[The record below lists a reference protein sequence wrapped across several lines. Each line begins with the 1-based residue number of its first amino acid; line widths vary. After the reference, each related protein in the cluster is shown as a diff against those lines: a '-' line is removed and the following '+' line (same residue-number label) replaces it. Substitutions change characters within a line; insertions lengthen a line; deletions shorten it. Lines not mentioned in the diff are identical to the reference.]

1 MDISPLFAI
10 DAQKLLGTGDASG
23 AVHLLEKGIEVY
35 PEYATAYAVMARA
48 YMQMR
53 DVESAYEWVQR
64 GLKQFPTHRALVILE
79 QELRRQTFGGTATE
93 SHAAQPVRI
102 EESEQEVLQVSAE
115 ESPQEP
121 PEESSEESQPE
132 SSPTQSEAPAADVR
146 IDEPNLH
153 AHYPEANE
161 RGVLLDEALSNVDD
175 DNDQWNKAAEIV
187 DEHHVDVPES
197 ETETETESLPEHYP
211 AVQSAA
217 DVRTDD
223 ALSNID
229 DDNDAWTEVRAAA
242 EEAVEEEVLK
252 EEHPEDAAAV
262 GEDSVGEDSV
272 GEDVALEQNDVPADD
287 EITDHSGDS
296 RHVTAAGISTEEVLQ
311 KINVVGGNVV
321 VDKVIM
327 RDLMERMELQ
337 GLRLI
342 SSPAAGSRRAFRSS
356 AMRLIPGL
364 EFTPLR
370 VQSSPKA
377 RRSTSHLPEL
387 PPFPVIRGSE
397 MNVSPTLAPS
407 APAKASKKSSKA
419 DRSSRSSDAPKTQLE
434 ELALRLEKVRTPI
447 TEEPDGVTPR
457 GVSEGVEPTLVT
469 ETMAKIYAQ
478 QGLTDQAIKAYRQ
491 LARSKPERREEFE
504 QRIVELQRTLD
515 SKE

>member
-1 MDISPLFAI
+1 MEISPLFAI
-10 DAQKLLGTGDASG
+10 DAQKLLGAGDASG
-23 AVHLLEKGIEVY
+23 AVQLLEQGIEVF
-35 PEYATAYAVMARA
+35 PEYTTAYAVMARA
-48 YMQMR
+48 FMQMR
-53 DVESAYEWVQR
+53 DAESAYEWVKR
-64 GLKQFPTHRALVILE
+64 GLKQAPTHRALVILE
-79 QELRRQTFGGTATE
+79 QELRRQTFSGTTTE
-93 SHAAQPVRI
+93 SNSVQQDPV
-102 EESEQEVLQVSAE
+102 EDSVAE
-115 ESPQEP
+115 HSHEP
-121 PEESSEESQPE
+121 PHEPSH
-132 SSPTQSEAPAADVR
+132 EAPPPSVPEEPIAHTPSAP
-146 IDEPNLH
+146 PNLQ

-161 RGVLLDEALSNVDD
+161 HEVLLDEALSNVDD
-175 DNDQWNKAAEIV
+175 DNNDWNKATELV
-187 DEHHVDVPES
+187 DEHHVDVPEPETES
-197 ETETETESLPEHYP
+197 ETEPETEPETTQP
-211 AVQSAA
+211 AAESKPSMQSAA
-217 DVRTDD
+217 DTLTDD
-223 ALSNID
+223 ALSNVD
-229 DDNDAWTEVRAAA
+229 DDNDEWSEVRAEAEQAA
-242 EEAVEEEVLK
+242 EEQAAEVELPDEEE
-252 EEHPEDAAAV
+252 AAV
-262 GEDSVGEDSV
+262 V
-272 GEDVALEQNDVPADD
+272 EDVAQDRLDAAGDD
-287 EITDHSGDS
+287 EIAHHSGDS
-296 RHVTAAGISTEEVLQ
+296 RHAHAAGISTEEVLQ

-342 SSPAAGSRRAFRSS
+342 SSPSAGSRRTFRSS

-397 MNVSPTLAPS
+397 MNVSPALAPS
-407 APAKASKKSSKA
+407 APAKASKKSSRA
-419 DRSSRSSDAPKTQLE
+419 DRSSRSGDAPKTQLE

-504 QRIVELQRTLD
+504 QRIDELQRTTD
-515 SKE
+515 NKE

>member
-79 QELRRQTFGGTATE
+79 QELRRQTFGGTAPE
-93 SHAAQPVRI
+93 SHPAQPEQI
-102 EESEQEVLQVSAE
+102 EESEQEVLQ
-115 ESPQEP
+115 ESPQESP
-121 PEESSEESQPE
+121 QESQPE
-132 SSPTQSEAPAADVR
+132 SSPTQSEAPAVDAR

-161 RGVLLDEALSNVDD
+161 RDVLLDEALSNVDD

-197 ETETETESLPEHYP
+197 ETETESLPEHYP

-217 DVRTDD
+217 DIRTDD

-229 DDNDAWTEVRAAA
+229 DDNNAWTEVRAAA

-252 EEHPEDAAAV
+252 EEHPEDTAAVREDSV

-272 GEDVALEQNDVPADD
+272 GEDVALEQNDIPADD